1 MNQNPNLQEPVQHGS
16 IMFPLE
22 YYHCI
27 FPLSLSGLPVHW
39 HEEFEITLVR
49 KGSCTYQIDLQP
61 YLIREGVQSYFD
73 LHHRTLPSDAFSHIQ
88 LEDGYR
94 KGGYGCYDEEIL
106 SCIRHLF
113 LQYGVPLDPTYTGKG
128 FLGMLHYLKEHQITE
143 KKILFLHTGGTPL
156 FYDALNAGLLNT
168 KI

>member
-49 KGSCTYQIDLQP
+49 KGSCTYQIDL
-61 YLIREGVQSYFD
+61 
-73 LHHRTLPSDAFSHIQ
+73 
-88 LEDGYR
+88 
-94 KGGYGCYDEEIL
+94 
-106 SCIRHLF
+106 
-113 LQYGVPLDPTYTGKG
+113 
-128 FLGMLHYLKEHQITE
+128 
-143 KKILFLHTGGTPL
+143 
-156 FYDALNAGLLNT
+156 
-168 KI
+168 